1 MQNSASLVAK
11 IWVMDG
17 RRRPIDMMKNLPS
30 RKLIKL
36 TEWNVDSLNR
46 VADIEGTDECR
57 SNELRVDRQICRDLG
72 RSVSDASPC

>member
-46 VADIEGTDECR
+46 VADIEGTDECIKMQLASR
-57 SNELRVDRQICRDLG
+57 RRVRVQRTE
-72 RSVSDASPC
+72 S